1 MSRKYYQVLYD
12 FTAVESG
19 ELSVS
24 KHERVVGVPDDD
36 GVLVQDD
43 WIHVE
48 NLAYPD
54 RRGFVP
60 IGYLEEIPDPT
71 AQQEE
76 QKQQQQRP
84 PARPSIRVTPIDTPV
99 LDEEGAD
106 AYAESERTPS
116 KAAQS
121 QALHVLSQSAR
132 FAESP
137 RTRPSFSSQTTPR
150 PGSHRAHLAS
160 TMQSQTLLSPG
171 KAAFTPSL
179 NSQTPRSMFTH
190 TPKTLGRTPAPTFTG
205 TPRVPNL
212 STSMAT
218 GDFEQLI
225 KKNSEY
231 FERLK
236 ANRTETF
243 SHLNDMV
250 DSLGKRLNESAQ
262 MCNDLVAQVGELDE
276 LIEAERRRWKQ
287 QLEMEKTTGL
297 ISAAE
302 NARTL

>member
-1 MSRKYYQVLYD
+1 MARKFYHVLYD

-19 ELSVS
+19 ELTVS
-24 KHERVVGVPDDD
+24 AHERVVSIPDDD
-36 GVLVQDD
+36 GIVVQDD

-54 RRGFVP
+54 RKGFVP
-60 IGYLEEIPDPT
+60 LGYLEEMPDPDLN
-71 AQQEE
+71 
-76 QKQQQQRP
+76 KKP
-84 PARPSIRVTPIDTPV
+84 PARPSIRVVASDQGPGLVGIANAT
-99 LDEEGAD
+99 
-106 AYAESERTPS
+106 ESTPS
-116 KAAQS
+116 KATTS
-121 QALHVLSQSAR
+121 HALHVLSQSAR
-132 FAESP
+132 LPDSP
-137 RTRPSFSSQTTPR
+137 RQRPVLNSQTTPR
-150 PGSHRAHLAS
+150 LASHRAQMVG

-171 KAAFTPSL
+171 KAAFTPGMSGGY
-179 NSQTPRSMFTH
+179 TPRNAHSH

-212 STSMAT
+212 STSMNT
-218 GDFEQLI
+218 GDYEQLI

-236 ANRTETF
+236 ASRYETF
-243 SHLNDMV
+243 THLNEMV
-250 DSLGKRLNESAQ
+250 DSLGKRLNESSQ

-302 NARTL
+302 NTRTI